1 MINFLEWIT
10 VKKKSSDID
19 LVIVFKKEIHFKDFL
34 LPKAEFVNSEII
46 PYGVDLINLE
56 KVDNLE
62 LKKHITEFGKEF
74 EF

>member
-1 MINFLEWIT
+1 
-10 VKKKSSDID
+10 
-19 LVIVFKKEIHFKDFL
+19 L